1 MILKHGV
8 DNIKNRGPMT
18 SRPGRHPTPPDQS
31 VLALGL
37 SILVV
42 GAVGV
47 AASLLVGVRGT
58 FLAAMVDTDGNKWLK
73 QGLDGFCEVVDR

>member
-1 MILKHGV
+1 MLKHGV
-8 DNIKNRGPMT
+8 DNIKNGGPIT

-37 SILVV
+37 SILV

-58 FLAAMVDTDGNKWLK
+58 FLAAMVDT
-73 QGLDGFCEVVDR
+73 EMATMAETVP